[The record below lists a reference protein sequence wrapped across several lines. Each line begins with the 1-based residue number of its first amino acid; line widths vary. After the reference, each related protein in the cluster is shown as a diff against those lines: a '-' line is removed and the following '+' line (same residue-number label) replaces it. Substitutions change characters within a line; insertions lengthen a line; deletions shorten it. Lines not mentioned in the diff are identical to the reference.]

1 MITQIKAKILKLI
14 NTLLKEG
21 VSTKKISL
29 CIALGVALGIF
40 PVLGAT
46 TLLCTI
52 AAFVFRL
59 NHPTIQVVNYAVYPL
74 QLILLVPFY
83 GAGSWVFRAQSWPI
97 VEGNII
103 DLLQNDFW
111 GSMAKLWD
119 LTLYAVLV
127 WLIISPFLILLL
139 YGLLKP
145 VICSLAS
152 SRGMPH
158 SIRKYFSTP
167 GIDTDNPA
175 GKEPR

>member
-14 NTLLKEG
+14 RTLLQEG
-21 VSTKKISL
+21 MSLRRISL

-59 NHPTIQVVNYAVYPL
+59 NLPAIQVVNYVVYPL
-74 QLILLVPFY
+74 QIILLAPFY
-83 GAGSWVFRAQSWPI
+83 GAGSWLFNGRSLPLF
-97 VEGNII
+97 EENII
-103 DLLQNDFW
+103 EVLKKDFW
-111 GSMAKLWD
+111 GSMADLWD
-119 LTLYAVLV
+119 VTLYAVFA

-145 VICSLAS
+145 VIRSLVS
-152 SRGMPH
+152 SDGMAH
-158 SIRKYFSTP
+158 SLKKYFSTP
-167 GIDTDNPA
+167 D
-175 GKEPR
+175 